1 VALVFFYPQFKKLTG
16 AERLILKL
24 ADYTARQLGPG
35 GDVVLLT
42 HRLAEE
48 CRPALGKDVRLVETG
63 WPIQITGNHYLDAAI
78 EYALGPALALRIA
91 MTGLQGLIFFGPPSV
106 PAMSFT
112 RRILLPLRSRRV
124 PVLYFCFEPPRFIYR
139 DTEDI
144 VQRLGALGKLLRP
157 VFSLYRGLDR
167 RMVRSADK
175 VLSNS
180 PYGSRKLWEA
190 YRRRAIVIEHGVD
203 FAWPEQGQVEELRQR
218 YGLDGRPLAVTVNH
232 LHPRKRVD
240 LFILAVHNAA
250 GQVPGAT
257 ALVVGGGPERRH
269 LEGLAAELGMEEGRD
284 VIFAGSV
291 PEAELPAHYAL
302 GDVYV
307 HTGREESFG
316 LSVIE
321 ALTLGLP
328 VVSVAEGGPCDTVQD
343 GVSGY
348 LVPPEEAALGRAI
361 AALLANPAKARTMG
375 QAGAAYIASHYDWK
389 HGAATLLTVYEKV
402 EATLRD
408 WRPATG
414 AGDRRRTK
422 RKP

>member
-1 VALVFFYPQFKKLTG
+1 VSRVFFYPQFKKLTG

-35 GDVVLLT
+35 GGVVVLT

-63 WPIQITGNHYLDAAI
+63 WPVQITGNHYLDAAI

-91 MTGLQGLIFFGPPSV
+91 MNGLDGLVFFGPPSV
-106 PAMSFT
+106 PAMWFT
-112 RRILLPLRSRRV
+112 RRILFPLRSKRV
-124 PVLYFCFEPPRFIYR
+124 SVLYFCFEPPRFIYR
-139 DTEDI
+139 DTDDI
-144 VQRLGALGKLLRP
+144 VKRLGALGRLLRH

-167 RMVRSADK
+167 RMVRSADR

-180 PYGSRKLWEA
+180 PFGSRKLWEA
-190 YRRRAIVIEHGVD
+190 YRRRAVVIEHGVD
-203 FAWPEQGQVEELRQR
+203 FTAPEPRQVEELRKR
-218 YGLDGRPLAVTVNH
+218 YGLDGRKVAVTVNH

-240 LFILAVHNAA
+240 LFIRAAHNAA
-250 GQVPGAT
+250 ARIPETT

-269 LEGLAAELGMEEGRD
+269 LEGIAAELGMQDGSD
-284 VIFAGSV
+284 VIFAGAV

-302 GDVYV
+302 ADVYV

-348 LVPPEEAALGRAI
+348 LVPAGEAALGSAI
-361 AALLANPAKARTMG
+361 AGLLSDPSKARSMG
-375 QAGAAYIASHYDWK
+375 QAGAAFVASHYDWK
-389 HGAATLLTVYEKV
+389 RGAATLLQVLDKV
-402 EATLRD
+402 KAAL
-408 WRPATG
+408 
-414 AGDRRRTK
+414 
-422 RKP
+422 